1 MFCLIKNKARFL
13 QNSKQKIYYQIK
25 IVLFFP
31 CMLGLSNFELKI
43 KKPEAQTTSNKN

>member
-25 IVLFFP
+25 IGKRERDV
-31 CMLGLSNFELKI
+31 M
-43 KKPEAQTTSNKN
+43 NKYYKAHEENNL